1 MNAFRLSLGW
11 LTVHGAHPLQHIDA
25 AVAGRFDAVGL
36 RLVPPAPTD
45 PLIPVVGDERLI
57 REVLV
62 KLADTGISVLDVE
75 TVWIGPDLDV
85 AGLRPA
91 LETAQRLGTS
101 NLLTMGND
109 GDEAR
114 LTDTFARLC
123 EEAPKFALHVGMEFA
138 AYTKV
143 PTIQAALRLVKALG
157 QENGKVLIDALHLAR
172 SGGTPSD
179 VAQLD
184 PKWLAYCQLADARGP
199 RPASDDALRAEAR
212 AGRYLPGEGDLTPRG
227 TPGCLARGPAGRRR
241 SAVPRACD
249 PIRRRARAAG
259 GHRHAS
265 TARSSY
271 AARAAVFH
279 PKGNAMN
286 QDFFDRLAIRDLI
299 ENWALWRDAGDWE
312 RFATVW
318 HDDGVMMATWF
329 QGPAKDFIRLTK
341 EGWAKGVSILHF
353 LGGMTI
359 DLVGERAIVQ
369 TKMTIS
375 QRGDVQGVPCDVVC
389 TGRFYDFVEKRNGRW
404 GVVLRQPIYEKDR
417 IDPIDP
423 AARLEIDQARL
434 AAFPQGYRHLAY
446 IQTQIGYKVKLD
458 MPQLTGPE
466 VEKLYARGKAWLAGG
481 RLTD

>member
-1 MNAFRLSLGW
+1 VNASRLSLGW

-45 PLIPVVGDERLI
+45 PLIPVVGDEPLI

-123 EEAPKFALHVGMEFA
+123 EEAAKFALHVGMEFA

-143 PTIQAALRLVKALG
+143 PTIQAALRLVKASG
-157 QENGKVLIDALHLAR
+157 RENGKVLIDALHLAR

-212 AGRYLPGEGDLTPRG
+212 AGRYLPGEGDLP
-227 TPGCLARGPAGRRR
+227 LAALLDALPAGLPVGVEAPCREHAARSVVERGRLAGIATQRLLDRHTRREPP
-241 SAVPRACD
+241 SS
-249 PIRRRARAAG
+249 IRRE
-259 GHRHAS
+259 
-265 TARSSY
+265 T
-271 AARAAVFH
+271 
-279 PKGNAMN
+279 P
-286 QDFFDRLAIRDLI
+286 
-299 ENWALWRDAGDWE
+299 
-312 RFATVW
+312 
-318 HDDGVMMATWF
+318 
-329 QGPAKDFIRLTK
+329 
-341 EGWAKGVSILHF
+341 
-353 LGGMTI
+353 
-359 DLVGERAIVQ
+359 
-369 TKMTIS
+369 
-375 QRGDVQGVPCDVVC
+375 
-389 TGRFYDFVEKRNGRW
+389 
-404 GVVLRQPIYEKDR
+404 
-417 IDPIDP
+417 
-423 AARLEIDQARL
+423 
-434 AAFPQGYRHLAY
+434 
-446 IQTQIGYKVKLD
+446 
-458 MPQLTGPE
+458 
-466 VEKLYARGKAWLAGG
+466 
-481 RLTD
+481 